1 MKLQDLHFKMLV
13 KTRLDNTFCF
23 VVYSVYIP
31 LAKYYYIFELL
42 YFCYLSFQFLLVI

>member
-1 MKLQDLHFKMLV
+1 MKDFNLISLLMKLQDLHFKMLV

-31 LAKYYYIFELL
+31 LAKYLL
-42 YFCYLSFQFLLVI
+42 HF